1 MKREATQTAE
11 PNAREALKNLEGK
24 IAEAQGELKTAAAKS
39 KEFQDGMENRLRD
52 DAVGGARYE
61 LRDRATDRKVLD
73 GLRGEEE
80 VAADILVTLETALP
94 EIRLAAA
101 REQLGALGQDLQA
114 FDQGVLKTALNAFRE
129 TWTAMVAAREKVEAY
144 YGQRAAVVNQ
154 YMEVRK
160 GLPAPQSSQTWPT
173 ASALCSSVGF
183 KRVIE
188 DADFRELKD
197 SAFLPKPKANP
208 PERVVRP
215 ELDPGP
221 ALITPPKKGEP
232 VTWPSFHP

>member
-1 MKREATQTAE
+1 MKREAIQTAE

-52 DAVGGARYE
+52 DAVGGRPYA
-61 LRDRATDRKVLD
+61 LADRRTDGAILAGLNQEADVAGDVL
-73 GLRGEEE
+73 L
-80 VAADILVTLETALP
+80 TLEGVLP
-94 EIRLAAA
+94 EVRLAAA
-101 REQLGALGQDLQA
+101 REGLQALDRDLSA
-114 FDQGVLKTALNAFRE
+114 FDQGPLAEAMGAFR
-129 TWTAMVAAREKVEAY
+129 TAWNAAVEARLVVESA
-144 YGQRAAVVNQ
+144 YGERAVLVNQ

-183 KRVIE
+183 KRVIK
-188 DADFRELKD
+188 DADFGELKD

-208 PERVVRP
+208 PEHVARP

-221 ALITPPKKGEP
+221 ALITLPKKGEP
-232 VTWPSFHP
+232 VTWPRY